1 MSGKDDK
8 ERHDIFNA
16 DYNKRKDFLRKDNV
30 YRLLV
35 IIGVLTVF
43 IWGSRDYIYG
53 YITDIEV
60 RNRNYQIVSKPF
72 LDKSGEAGY
81 FVFNRAPYNIRL
93 EISCSA
99 KGFKSSYNGTVL
111 APNMI
116 LYISFSGITKG
127 SVEIIIKGVKI
138 G

>member
-1 MSGKDDK
+1 MSDKDGK

-16 DYNKRKDFLRKDNV
+16 DYSKRKDFLRKDNV

-35 IIGVLTVF
+35 IVGVLTVF

-60 RNRNYQIVSKPF
+60 RTRNYQVISKPF

-81 FVFNRAPYNIRL
+81 FIFNRAPYSIRL
-93 EISCSA
+93 EISCNA
-99 KGFKSSYNGTVL
+99 KGFKSSYNDTVL
-111 APNMI
+111 TPNMI
-116 LYISFSGITKG
+116 LYISFSGTVKG
-127 SVEIIIKGVKI
+127 DTEIMVKGVKI

>member
-1 MSGKDDK
+1 MDGKDGK
-8 ERHDIFNA
+8 ERHDIFNS
-16 DYNKRKDFLRKDNV
+16 DYSKRKDFLRKDNV

-35 IIGVLTVF
+35 IVGVLTVF

-60 RNRNYQIVSKPF
+60 RNRNHQVISKPF

-81 FVFNRAPYNIRL
+81 FIFNRAPYSIRL
-93 EISCSA
+93 EISCNA
-99 KGFKSSYNGTVL
+99 KGFKSSYNNAIL

-116 LYISFSGITKG
+116 LYISFSGNVN
-127 SVEIIIKGVKI
+127 SVTEIIIRGVKI
-138 G
+138 D

>member
-1 MSGKDDK
+1 MDGKDGK

-16 DYNKRKDFLRKDNV
+16 DYSKRKDFLRKDNV

-53 YITDIEV
+53 YITDIEI
-60 RNRNYQIVSKPF
+60 RNRNHQVISKPF

-81 FVFNRAPYNIRL
+81 FVFNRAPYSIRL
-93 EISCSA
+93 EISCNV
-99 KGFKSSYNGTVL
+99 KGFKSSYNNTIL
-111 APNMI
+111 TPNMI
-116 LYISFSGITKG
+116 LYISFSGNVNGIT
-127 SVEIIIKGVKI
+127 EIIIKGVKI